1 MPSLEVFVLM
11 PFGSSA
17 EYEGGPDE
25 SDCVFS
31 EIISPGVDRAYER
44 LEAAPAASGSQRYDN
59 CTITREVDR
68 NQSGSITAK
77 IVQALASADVVV
89 VDITGRNPNVFLE
102 LGMRYA
108 MRSKVTVLL
117 AQTGTQIPFDVH
129 GYRYIEYSK
138 YRPGEARE
146 RLAQFICEGLAP
158 AVTSDSVVFDVIPS
172 MTVTIPGVA
181 SSFGTEA
188 GSPHEVMSWD
198 DYMGRVESHCA
209 YLEDALHDYRFLP
222 DALIGITNGGLIAA
236 DLIGKRIFAGRDTPV
251 LSLWAVRHKPASS
264 SAYWYFDNEYN
275 RSMMASIRRES
286 EKRIATA
293 TDAVPRPST
302 IMIVDDHIG
311 TGSTAVQAVQFVREC
326 LGSGS
331 VVVYLPIVSRR
342 QDTIG
347 VMEECFPYAI
357 SGADHHKIFSISKEE
372 FLELIDTDAQFFPY
386 LRKQVNVSTSG

>member
-1 MPSLEVFVLM
+1 MPPLEVFVLM

-44 LEAAPAASGSQRYDN
+44 LEAAAAASASPPYDA

-146 RLAQFICEGLAP
+146 RLAQFPLTHIAEH
-158 AVTSDSVVFDVIPS
+158 SD
-172 MTVTIPGVA
+172 
-181 SSFGTEA
+181 
-188 GSPHEVMSWD
+188 
-198 DYMGRVESHCA
+198 R
-209 YLEDALHDYRFLP
+209 
-222 DALIGITNGGLIAA
+222 GGA
-236 DLIGKRIFAGRDTPV
+236 
-251 LSLWAVRHKPASS
+251 
-264 SAYWYFDNEYN
+264 
-275 RSMMASIRRES
+275 
-286 EKRIATA
+286 
-293 TDAVPRPST
+293 
-302 IMIVDDHIG
+302 
-311 TGSTAVQAVQFVREC
+311 
-326 LGSGS
+326 
-331 VVVYLPIVSRR
+331 
-342 QDTIG
+342 
-347 VMEECFPYAI
+347 
-357 SGADHHKIFSISKEE
+357 
-372 FLELIDTDAQFFPY
+372 
-386 LRKQVNVSTSG
+386 